1 MLLFPARVFS
11 QPIWILSL
19 TNTFPPK
26 QTLLKTAKEGNKFS
40 ITIDPFLLINL
51 FKVINPILDTVKNF
65 EQRKRARMKIT
76 FPLDEGNHP
85 QILISAKN
93 EDGMEIEALLSTCK
107 TEEED

>member
-1 MLLFPARVFS
+1 M
-11 QPIWILSL
+11 
-19 TNTFPPK
+19 
-26 QTLLKTAKEGNKFS
+26 
-40 ITIDPFLLINL
+40 
-51 FKVINPILDTVKNF
+51 LDTVQAFGQKIG
-65 EQRKRARMKIT
+65 ARMKIT